1 MLELIGIV
9 VIIVAINFGIRL
21 FFKGAQVA
29 TAGVKSAVTGQS
41 FDEAMGRM
49 PELDA
54 RVVSKNTE
62 EDGSGLEF
70 FSIEI
75 KGRFPIQGS
84 VEAAVAISLLD
95 ATDGEDQKRPVLSVI
110 EAFQEARTKAYFDS
124 REIGRVSGDQG
135 FTKWVEVGR
144 VLPLFVQSP
153 YSGERKLKII
163 IRLIASDAVGE
174 LELGYANFDDQSFFW
189 GKVEDLE
196 LDQVAKGYSEAFE
209 ETKECLALSVKLAMS
224 VAMADGSLDDAEGT
238 VIKQWM
244 TKVVT
249 PYSDNNKED
258 IKALLNSSM
267 KESFAKMQDGSLTY
281 SELVERFNS
290 IGDDGAKF
298 EAMEL
303 CYDVMAADGIA
314 DDEEIKVL
322 HRLGDALDLDI
333 QELERL
339 RDLKMM
345 NLSAEVG
352 TENSSLLGI
361 DPDWSDDQIKKH
373 LRAEFKKWNARINNL
388 EPGSDKDHAQK
399 MLDLIG
405 EARNKYD

>member
-84 VEAAVAISLLD
+84 VEAAVAISLFD

-153 YSGERKLKII
+153 
-163 IRLIASDAVGE
+163 
-174 LELGYANFDDQSFFW
+174 
-189 GKVEDLE
+189 
-196 LDQVAKGYSEAFE
+196 
-209 ETKECLALSVKLAMS
+209 
-224 VAMADGSLDDAEGT
+224 
-238 VIKQWM
+238 
-244 TKVVT
+244 
-249 PYSDNNKED
+249 
-258 IKALLNSSM
+258 
-267 KESFAKMQDGSLTY
+267 
-281 SELVERFNS
+281 
-290 IGDDGAKF
+290 
-298 EAMEL
+298 
-303 CYDVMAADGIA
+303 
-314 DDEEIKVL
+314 
-322 HRLGDALDLDI
+322 
-333 QELERL
+333 
-339 RDLKMM
+339 
-345 NLSAEVG
+345 
-352 TENSSLLGI
+352 
-361 DPDWSDDQIKKH
+361 
-373 LRAEFKKWNARINNL
+373 
-388 EPGSDKDHAQK
+388 
-399 MLDLIG
+399 
-405 EARNKYD
+405 